1 LEGDGGALARVGE
14 ALKGLM
20 GAHKGLVALSAAGEV
35 EPLVAALGGVP
46 SVRIEAPGQAAQE
59 DMWRSA
65 AAQLRRELPEASVA
79 ALAAGLSVTP
89 GAIARAVR
97 GAEEEGALDG
107 EALGEQLARAAR
119 ATMSHELE
127 KLAERVEAGLRWE
140 DAVLPDEL
148 REAVQEVIAHARH
161 REQVL
166 KGWGF
171 GDKLPYGRG
180 LSCLLSGPPGT
191 GKTMLAGL
199 LARSL
204 GRPLYRVDVS
214 RLVSKWLGETEKNL
228 AALFREAAR
237 AQAILLF
244 DEADSL
250 FAKRT
255 EVKSSQDRHANL
267 EVNFLLQQME
277 SFDGVTI
284 LTTNLD
290 KGIDEAFLRRLRFRL
305 HVGTPNEAERARL
318 WRAMIPARAPL
329 AGDVSFEALARA
341 LPLSGGHIKNA
352 VVRAAFRAAAE
363 GSALTHD
370 LLYDAAAAE
379 ARENGMLVRA

>member
-1 LEGDGGALARVGE
+1 
-14 ALKGLM
+14 
-20 GAHKGLVALSAAGEV
+20 
-35 EPLVAALGGVP
+35 
-46 SVRIEAPGQAAQE
+46 
-59 DMWRSA
+59 
-65 AAQLRRELPEASVA
+65 
-79 ALAAGLSVTP
+79 
-89 GAIARAVR
+89 
-97 GAEEEGALDG
+97 
-107 EALGEQLARAAR
+107 
-119 ATMSHELE
+119 
-127 KLAERVEAGLRWE
+127 
-140 DAVLPDEL
+140 
-148 REAVQEVIAHARH
+148 
-161 REQVL
+161 
-166 KGWGF
+166 
-171 GDKLPYGRG
+171 
-180 LSCLLSGPPGT
+180 
-191 GKTMLAGL
+191 
-199 LARSL
+199 
-204 GRPLYRVDVS
+204 
-214 RLVSKWLGETEKNL
+214 
-228 AALFREAAR
+228 
-237 AQAILLF
+237 LLF

-305 HVGTPNEAERARL
+305 HVGTPSEVERARL

-370 LLYDAAAAE
+370 ILYDAAAAE